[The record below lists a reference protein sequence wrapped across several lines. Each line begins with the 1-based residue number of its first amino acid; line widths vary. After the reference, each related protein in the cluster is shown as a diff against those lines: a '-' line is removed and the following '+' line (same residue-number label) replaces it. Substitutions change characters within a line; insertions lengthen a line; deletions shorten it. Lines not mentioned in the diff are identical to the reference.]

1 MNRTYWR
8 TYRAGLTTNLIRTLA
23 VDRASCC
30 SRGMPFIEHPRGRAY
45 YRHWAAAEPR
55 AAVIFLHGFG
65 EHTGLYHRYGFALNA
80 AGIDLW
86 AVDQF
91 GHGLSPGD
99 RGDFGSIED
108 SSGLADTLT
117 ELAEGESPG
126 LPLIAQGHSFGS
138 VVTLFRLLDQPRR
151 YRAGVIS
158 GAPLV
163 PIPEMLDTDSS
174 FDLNPGWLSADPF
187 YLDSLENDPLAFVD
201 ADGLPLA
208 RELDKA
214 WDRFGSELPK
224 LAVPT
229 LAVHGVNDPIAPVGA
244 VRAYAEQVDP
254 LQLKEFPGAH
264 HDILNETVHR
274 DVAAAIVDFVE
285 NQVGL

>member
-1 MNRTYWR
+1 
-8 TYRAGLTTNLIRTLA
+8 
-23 VDRASCC
+23 
-30 SRGMPFIEHPRGRAY
+30 MPFIEHPRGRAY
-45 YRHWAAAEPR
+45 YRHWAAAEPH

-86 AVDQF
+86 AVDQL
-91 GHGLSPGD
+91 GHGLSPGK

-108 SSGLADTLT
+108 SSALADSLT
-117 ELAEGESPG
+117 ELAERDSPG

-138 VVTLFRLLDQPRR
+138 VVTLFHLLGQPDR

-163 PIPEMLDTDSS
+163 PIPEMLDADSS
-174 FDLNPGWLSADPF
+174 FDLDPGWLSGDPF

-201 ADGLPLA
+201 ADGLPMA

-229 LAVHGVNDPIAPVGA
+229 LAVHGTNDPIAPVGA

-285 NQVGL
+285 KQAGL